1 MEALNKIYTKN
12 ELIRL
17 GDKLRAESKIK
28 KISEDSLLQLHDVR
42 LSYKAVLSNVFNILS
57 EESKKIRKS
66 RVVTYRIK
74 RIESIISKLNRF
86 PNMELGKMVD
96 IAGCRCIVD
105 SVQDIMHI
113 KELLEK
119 RLNVYKVQD
128 YINNKPQDD
137 DGYSA
142 MHLYVKCK
150 EDDKKSVEIQLR
162 TRDQHNWATFVE
174 IIDVVYGTKIK
185 EGQKKPELQRFC
197 YLMSDTRKLK
207 HETRIEILTIEKDY
221 NIYSKLSTVFNQNNI
236 QTRLKWISVEETDH
250 KFFIIE
256 VDENKRTNI
265 ESYPDF
271 EIAEDIYLKKFNNE
285 KTNIVLTH
293 LESANYKL
301 ISIAYSNYILS
312 MHKFQEDLC
321 EIARVTIDELT
332 NMHKKKEAKEIKAVY
347 KKYVNEEINTFNE
360 ELEEFKS
367 KLAEGDKQ
375 SKKIE
380 EWVGDLAD
388 RMTSRAKTFTDGDI
402 KVELSFGESIVLIF
416 SKIFEVFKPKK
427 QTSN

>member
-1 MEALNKIYTKN
+1 MEENKKTYSKN

-17 GDKLRAESKIK
+17 GDKLRTESKTK
-28 KISEDSLLQLHDVR
+28 TISQESLLQLHDLR
-42 LSYKAVLSNVFNILS
+42 LSYKDVLSNVFNVLS

-105 SVQDIMHI
+105 SVQDIFHI
-113 KELLEK
+113 KDALEK
-119 RLNVYKVQD
+119 RLIIEKIKD
-128 YINNKPQDD
+128 YINDKPADD

-142 MHLYVKCK
+142 LHLYVKSK
-150 EDDKKSVEIQLR
+150 TDDKKPVEIQIR

-174 IIDVVYGTKIK
+174 ILDVVYGTKIK

-197 YLMSDTRKLK
+197 YLLSHTDQLSSTDMF
-207 HETRIEILTIEKDY
+207 EILTIERDY
-221 NIYSKLSTVFNQNNI
+221 NIYNKLSEVFNQNNI
-236 QTRLKWISVEETDH
+236 QTRKKWLSIEEKKDA

-265 ESYPDF
+265 ESF
-271 EIAEDIYLKKFNNE
+271 EEFEVAEDVYLRKFNNE

-293 LESANYKL
+293 LESPSYKL

-321 EIARVTIDELT
+321 EIAKIETEELLKQ
-332 NMHKKKEAKEIKAVY
+332 HKNKEAKEITELY
-347 KKYVNEEINTFNE
+347 KGYINQEISTFNE

-367 KLAEGDKQ
+367 EVSNSDPN
-375 SKKIE
+375 SKKME
-380 EWVGDLAD
+380 EWVSDISE
-388 RMTSRAKTFTDGDI
+388 RMTKRSEIFANGNI
-402 KVELSFGESIVLIF
+402 KVDLSVGDALVMFISRLV
-416 SKIFEVFKPKK
+416 KK
-427 QTSN
+427 FFLKH